1 MAINLP
7 KCSGQM
13 FSVDMKR
20 TFLIVLDVNGI
31 QEWLSSDHW
40 KFKISLNLNFRSS
53 RKHKAC
59 L

>member
-13 FSVDMKR
+13 FSVDMKT
-20 TFLIVLDVNGI
+20 TFLIVLDVNGM

-53 RKHKAC
+53 RKHKA
-59 L
+59 